1 MPQTD
6 GEIGMKRILPA
17 LTALALIAATPLPAF
32 AADSNKSTGDQIADS
47 ASAAWKALKK
57 GAREAWDATVKAFE
71 AMTEGTKEILLP
83 AALPS
88 ALSGKQLIGTSVE
101 NRTEGKVGRI
111 ADVVVGN
118 DNFMDAFIVEDGGFL
133 GIGADKVPV
142 KTRLI
147 TVTRAPDGTLK
158 ARTNVTEA
166 QLDTAA
172 DGAFVSR
179 IEAMNENF
187 KNSNVKTVARLL
199 ASSVVDGSGRTVA
212 MVHDI
217 LLSPIGEAQY
227 AILKVDTTG
236 SKLVAVRL
244 SSLVFTRAGEP
255 LKTTLT
261 ADQLQRRA
269 AVRY

>member
-1 MPQTD
+1 
-6 GEIGMKRILPA
+6 MKRILPA
-17 LTALALIAATPLPAF
+17 LTALALIAASPLPAF
-32 AADSNKSTGDQIADS
+32 AADNNKSTGDQIADS

-57 GAREAWDATVKAFE
+57 GAREAWDATAKLFDTMAD
-71 AMTEGTKEILLP
+71 GTKDIMLP

-101 NRTEGKVGRI
+101 NTTQGKVGRI
-111 ADVVVGN
+111 SDVVIGN

-133 GIGADKVPV
+133 GIGSDKVPV
-142 KTRLI
+142 KPRLI
-147 TVTRAPDGTLK
+147 TVTRSPDGSLK

-187 KNSNVKTVARLL
+187 KNSTVKTVARLL
-199 ASSVVDGSGRTVA
+199 ASSVVDGGGHTVA
-212 MVHDI
+212 TVHDI

-227 AILKVDTTG
+227 AILKIDTMGT
-236 SKLVAVRL
+236 KLVAVRL

-255 LKTTLT
+255 LKTTMT
-261 ADQLQRRA
+261 SDQLHRRA

>member
-1 MPQTD
+1 
-6 GEIGMKRILPA
+6 MKRILPA
-17 LTALALIAATPLPAF
+17 LTALALIAATPLPTF
-32 AADSNKSTGDQIADS
+32 AADNNKSTGDQIADA

-57 GAREAWDATVKAFE
+57 GTREAWDATVKAFDT
-71 AMTEGTKEILLP
+71 MTEGTKDILLP

-101 NRTEGKVGRI
+101 NKSEGKVGRI
-111 ADVVVGN
+111 SDVVIGN

-147 TVTRAPDGTLK
+147 TVTRAPDGSLK

-187 KNSNVKTVARLL
+187 KNSTVKSVARLL
-199 ASSVVDGSGRTVA
+199 ATSVVDTSGHKIAT
-212 MVHDI
+212 VHDV
-217 LLSPIGEAQY
+217 LLSPIGEATY
-227 AILKVDTTG
+227 AILRLDAAG
-236 SKLVAVRL
+236 SKLVAVRVTSL
-244 SSLVFTRAGEP
+244 SFTRAGEP

>member
-1 MPQTD
+1 
-6 GEIGMKRILPA
+6 MKRVLTVLTTLAMIAVLPQ
-17 LTALALIAATPLPAF
+17 PGF
-32 AADSNKSTGDQIADS
+32 AAENNKSTGDQVADA

-57 GAREAWDATVKAFE
+57 GAREAWDATAKLFDTMA
-71 AMTEGTKEILLP
+71 AGTSDIMLP

-101 NRTEGKVGRI
+101 NSTQGKVGRI
-111 ADVVVGN
+111 SDVVIGN

-133 GIGADKVPV
+133 GIGSDKVPV
-142 KTRLI
+142 KPRLI
-147 TVTRAPDGTLK
+147 TVTRSPDGSLK

-187 KNSNVKTVARLL
+187 KNSNVKSVARLL
-199 ASSVVDGSGRTVA
+199 ASSVVDAGGHTIA

-227 AILKVDTTG
+227 AILKIDTMG

-244 SSLVFTRAGEP
+244 TSLTFTRAGEP
-255 LKTTLT
+255 LRTTMT
-261 ADQLQRRA
+261 SEQLHHRA

>member
-1 MPQTD
+1 
-6 GEIGMKRILPA
+6 MKRILNA
-17 LTALALIAATPLPAF
+17 ITAVALIAATPLPAF
-32 AADSNKSTGDQIADS
+32 AADNTKSTGDQIIDA

-57 GAREAWDATVKAFE
+57 GAREAWDATVKAFDS
-71 AMTEGTKEILLP
+71 MTEGTKDIMLP

-88 ALSGKQLIGTSVE
+88 ALSGKQLIGTTVQNS
-101 NRTEGKVGRI
+101 TEGKVGRI

-142 KTRLI
+142 KPRLI
-147 TVTRAPDGTLK
+147 TVTRSPDGSLK
-158 ARTNVTEA
+158 ARTNITEA

-187 KNSNVKTVARLL
+187 KNSTVKTVARLL
-199 ASSVVDGSGRTVA
+199 AASVVDTGGRTVA
-212 MVHDI
+212 TVHDI
-217 LLSPIGEAQY
+217 LLSPVGEAQY
-227 AILKVDTTG
+227 AILKVDNG
-236 SKLVAVRL
+236 ARLVAVRV
-244 SSLVFTRAGEP
+244 SSLGFTRAGEP
-255 LKTTLT
+255 LKTTMT
-261 ADQLQRRA
+261 ADQLHRRA